1 MNGVAFVFSCIFVR
15 VFLWL
20 GGRRG
25 RGSKIHVYR
34 PFSVFVVTHVD
45 VYRECVVQFHLYTKS
60 SRFLGNVQCGS
71 IIIEWSW
78 SLDVLRI
85 RLVRISIELGYPSES
100 GFSSRY

>member
-20 GGRRG
+20 GAGG
-25 RGSKIHVYR
+25 RGSKIHAYR

-45 VYRECVVQFHLYTKS
+45 VYRSALCNFICIRNQVDSLVV
-60 SRFLGNVQCGS
+60 VQCGS

-85 RLVRISIELGYPSES
+85 RFVRISIELGYPSES